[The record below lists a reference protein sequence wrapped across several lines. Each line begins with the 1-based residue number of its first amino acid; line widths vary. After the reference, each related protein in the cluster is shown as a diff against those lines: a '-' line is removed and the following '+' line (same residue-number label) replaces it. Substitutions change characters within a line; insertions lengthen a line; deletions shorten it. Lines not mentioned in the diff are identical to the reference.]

1 MATPHVLLELRTSRD
16 SDHSLEAAV
25 QLFSALPELHNDWWR
40 RLVGQNEYL
49 SIEIITENQQ
59 IFFQVYTPVRLME
72 YIKGTLSASYPGIL
86 ISEMSTDTVTSL
98 NNPQT
103 YNQEQSSFI
112 SLGDVVLRRAEYLPL
127 KTYQDFKDID
137 PIAPLLST
145 LSKLDTLDRVVIQFC
160 LTLDSETWK
169 NKGLSL
175 IETKKSTDALN
186 EVITGK
192 HQKKALIEKKIKP
205 AALKVAIRVA
215 VSAHTNERSQ
225 LLLETVVASF
235 GTLTE
240 SEGNSLILRKI
251 YFWRE
256 QYLRLMQT
264 RSFRR
269 TRSMHLSIDELAAVL
284 HFPNRTLEPIQN
296 IAWGKNLLGEPP
308 ENLPIVT
315 RDMPREE
322 KREVNPYARAQY
334 KNQEHVYGLKR
345 ADRRR
350 HMYVIGKTGTGKS
363 TLLAN
368 MAINDLKNDEGLC
381 VIDPHG
387 DLVETLLD
395 YIPSRRINDVIY
407 FDPADPHR
415 TVQLNLF
422 EGENVAHRELIAS
435 GIVSVFQK
443 LYGYSWGPRL
453 EYILRNALLTL
464 LKSKT
469 ARLSD
474 IMDMLT
480 NKRFRDSLVEELDDP
495 VLKNFWLYEFN
506 KMQDRQRNEAI
517 APILN
522 KVGQFVSSPL
532 VRDVVNAR
540 KSSFSI
546 EEAMDQGKIV
556 LVNLFQGKLGEDNAT
571 LLGAMLIT
579 KIQLAAMS
587 RVHIAEE
594 DRRDF
599 YLYVDEFQNFATESF
614 NKILSEARKYR
625 LNLILA
631 NQYIAQIPE
640 EVQKAIFGN
649 CGSIVS
655 FVMGAED
662 AAAFEQEY
670 GEKYTKDDLVSL
682 SRHQIINKV
691 SIDNMISRPF
701 PAFTLGPAKSTNK
714 NRAKVIKV
722 SSERYAKRKKSLDM
736 AEEHKANKERMEDTA
751 EEKAAK
757 IAEEQRRAEV
767 NRKKREAEG
776 GQKKKPQHNNSSKKP
791 QNNQQQANQQNQ
803 NKQTQQKK
811 QN

>member
-1 MATPHVLLELRTSRD
+1 MATPHILLELRTGRD
-16 SDHSLEAAV
+16 SDHTPEAAV
-25 QLFSALPELHNDWWR
+25 QLFSALPELHNEWWR
-40 RLVGQNEYL
+40 RLIGKNEHL
-49 SIEIITENQQ
+49 SIEIIAENQL
-59 IFFQVYTPVRLME
+59 IYFQVYVPVRLKE
-72 YIKGTLSASYPGIL
+72 YIKSTIAASYSGVL
-86 ISEMSTDTVTSL
+86 ITELKRDMIEDLTD
-98 NNPQT
+98 PQT
-103 YNQEQSSFI
+103 FSQTQSGFI
-112 SLGDVVLRRAEYLPL
+112 SLGDIALKRDEYLPL

-137 PIAPLLST
+137 PLAPLLST
-145 LSKLDTLDRVVIQFC
+145 LSKLDALDKVAIQFC
-160 LTLDSETWK
+160 LTLDDESWK
-169 NKGLSL
+169 HTGMKL
-175 IETKKSTDALN
+175 IETKKPTDALT
-186 EVITGK
+186 EVVTGK
-192 HQKKALIEKKIKP
+192 HPKKALIEKKLKP
-205 AALKVAIRVA
+205 AALKVAIRMAVA
-215 VSAHTNERSQ
+215 AHTSERSQ
-225 LLLETVVASF
+225 LLLETVASSF
-235 GTLTE
+235 GTVTE
-240 SEGNSLILRKI
+240 SEGNSLVLKKI

-256 QYLRLMQT
+256 QYLSMMQR

-269 TRSMHLSIDELAAVL
+269 TRSMHLSLDELASVL
-284 HFPNRTLEPIQN
+284 HLPNSDLEPIQN
-296 IAWGKNLLGEPP
+296 ISWGKNLLGEPP
-308 ENLPIVT
+308 EDLPIVT
-315 RDMPREE
+315 RDMP
-322 KREVNPYARAQY
+322 KEVKQEINPFARTHF
-334 KNQEHVYGLKR
+334 KNQEAVYGLKR

-368 MAINDLKNDEGLC
+368 MAINDLKNNEGLC

-407 FDPADPHR
+407 FDPADTER

-464 LKSKT
+464 LKSES

-480 NKRFRDSLVEELDDP
+480 NRKFRDKLVEELDDP

-506 KMQDRQRNEAI
+506 RMQDRQRNEAI

-556 LVNLFQGKLGEDNAT
+556 LVNLSQGKLGEDNAT

-587 RVHIAEE
+587 RVHIDEE
-594 DRRDF
+594 DRKDF

-670 GEKYTKDDLVSL
+670 GERYTKEDLVSL
-682 SRHQIINKV
+682 SRHQIINKL

-701 PAFTLGPAKSTNK
+701 PAFTLGPAKSNNK
-714 NRAKVIKV
+714 NRDKVVRV
-722 SSERYAKRKKSLDM
+722 SSERYAKPKKSLSM
-736 AEEHKANKERMEDTA
+736 ADEQKANKERMEDTA

-757 IAEEQRRAEV
+757 IAEEQRRAEE
-767 NRKKREAEG
+767 NKKKREQE
-776 GQKKKPQHNNSSKKP
+776 
-791 QNNQQQANQQNQ
+791 
-803 NKQTQQKK
+803 KK
-811 QN
+811 QNNPKNKSHSNNKNTHSKPQQSNAKK

>member
-1 MATPHVLLELRTSRD
+1 MATPHILLELRTGRD
-16 SDHSLEAAV
+16 SDHTPEAAV
-25 QLFSALPELHNDWWR
+25 QLFSALPELHNEWWR
-40 RLVGQNEYL
+40 RLISKNEHL
-49 SIEIITENQQ
+49 SIEIIAENQL
-59 IFFQVYTPVRLME
+59 IYFQVYVPVRLKE
-72 YIKGTLSASYPGIL
+72 YIKSTIAASYSGVL
-86 ISEMSTDTVTSL
+86 ITELKRDMIEDLTD
-98 NNPQT
+98 PQT
-103 YNQEQSSFI
+103 FSQTQSGFI
-112 SLGDVVLRRAEYLPL
+112 SLGDIALKRDEYLPL

-137 PIAPLLST
+137 PLAPLLST
-145 LSKLDTLDRVVIQFC
+145 LSKLDALDKVAIQFC
-160 LTLDSETWK
+160 LTLDDESWK
-169 NKGLSL
+169 HTGMKL
-175 IETKKSTDALN
+175 IETKKPTDALT
-186 EVITGK
+186 EVVTGK
-192 HQKKALIEKKIKP
+192 HPKKALIEKKLKP
-205 AALKVAIRVA
+205 AALKVAIRMAVA
-215 VSAHTNERSQ
+215 AHTSERSQ
-225 LLLETVVASF
+225 LLLETVASSF
-235 GTLTE
+235 GTVTE
-240 SEGNSLILRKI
+240 SEGNSLVLKKI

-256 QYLRLMQT
+256 QYLSMMKR

-269 TRSMHLSIDELAAVL
+269 TRSMHLSLDELASVL
-284 HFPNRTLEPIQN
+284 HLPNSDLEPIQN
-296 IAWGKNLLGEPP
+296 ISWGKNLLGEPP
-308 ENLPIVT
+308 EDLPIVT
-315 RDMPREE
+315 RDMP
-322 KREVNPYARAQY
+322 KEVKQEINPFARTHF
-334 KNQEHVYGLKR
+334 KNQEAVYGLKR

-368 MAINDLKNDEGLC
+368 MAINDLKNNEGLC

-407 FDPADPHR
+407 FDPADTER

-464 LKSKT
+464 LKSES

-480 NKRFRDSLVEELDDP
+480 NRKFRDKLVEELDDP

-506 KMQDRQRNEAI
+506 RMQDRQRNEAI

-556 LVNLFQGKLGEDNAT
+556 LVNLSQGKLGEDNAT

-587 RVHIAEE
+587 RVHIDEE
-594 DRRDF
+594 DRKDF

-670 GEKYTKDDLVSL
+670 GERYTKEDLVSL
-682 SRHQIINKV
+682 SRHQIINKL

-701 PAFTLGPAKSTNK
+701 PAFTLGPAKSNNK
-714 NRAKVIKV
+714 NRDKVVRV
-722 SSERYAKRKKSLDM
+722 SSERYAKPKKSLSM
-736 AEEHKANKERMEDTA
+736 ADEQKANKERMEDTA

-757 IAEEQRRAEV
+757 IAEEQRRAEE
-767 NRKKREAEG
+767 NKKKREQE
-776 GQKKKPQHNNSSKKP
+776 
-791 QNNQQQANQQNQ
+791 
-803 NKQTQQKK
+803 KK
-811 QN
+811 QNNPKNKSHSNNKNTHSKPQQSNAKK

>member
-1 MATPHVLLELRTSRD
+1 MATPHILLELRTGRD
-16 SDHSLEAAV
+16 SDHTPEAAV
-25 QLFSALPELHNDWWR
+25 QLFSALPELHNEWWR
-40 RLVGQNEYL
+40 RLIGKNEHL
-49 SIEIITENQQ
+49 SIEIIAENQL
-59 IFFQVYTPVRLME
+59 IYFQVYVPVRLKE
-72 YIKGTLSASYPGIL
+72 YIKSTIAASYSGVL
-86 ISEMSTDTVTSL
+86 ITELKRDMIEDLTD
-98 NNPQT
+98 PQT
-103 YNQEQSSFI
+103 FSQTQSGFI
-112 SLGDVVLRRAEYLPL
+112 SLGDIALKRDEYLPL

-137 PIAPLLST
+137 PLAPLLST
-145 LSKLDTLDRVVIQFC
+145 LSKLDALDKVAIQFC
-160 LTLDSETWK
+160 LTLDDESWK
-169 NKGLSL
+169 HTGMKL
-175 IETKKSTDALN
+175 IETKKPTDALT
-186 EVITGK
+186 EVVTGK
-192 HQKKALIEKKIKP
+192 HPKKALIEKKLKP
-205 AALKVAIRVA
+205 AALKVAIRMAVA
-215 VSAHTNERSQ
+215 AHTSERSQ
-225 LLLETVVASF
+225 LLLETVASSF
-235 GTLTE
+235 GTVTE
-240 SEGNSLILRKI
+240 SEGNSLVLKKI

-256 QYLRLMQT
+256 QYLSMMKR

-269 TRSMHLSIDELAAVL
+269 TRSMHLSLDELASVL
-284 HFPNRTLEPIQN
+284 HLPNSDLEPIQN
-296 IAWGKNLLGEPP
+296 ISWGKNLLGEPP
-308 ENLPIVT
+308 EDLPIVT
-315 RDMPREE
+315 RDMP
-322 KREVNPYARAQY
+322 KEVKQEINPFARTHF
-334 KNQEHVYGLKR
+334 KNQEAVYGLKR

-368 MAINDLKNDEGLC
+368 MAINDLKNNEGLC

-407 FDPADPHR
+407 FDPADTER

-464 LKSKT
+464 LKSES

-480 NKRFRDSLVEELDDP
+480 NRKFRDKLVEELDDP

-506 KMQDRQRNEAI
+506 RMQDRQRNEAI

-556 LVNLFQGKLGEDNAT
+556 LVNLSQGKLGEDNAT

-587 RVHIAEE
+587 RVHIDEE
-594 DRRDF
+594 DRKDF

-670 GEKYTKDDLVSL
+670 GERYTKEDLVSL
-682 SRHQIINKV
+682 SRHQIINKL

-701 PAFTLGPAKSTNK
+701 PAFTLGPAKSNNK
-714 NRAKVIKV
+714 NRDKVVRV
-722 SSERYAKRKKSLDM
+722 SSERYAKPKKSLSM
-736 AEEHKANKERMEDTA
+736 ADEQKANKERMEDTA

-757 IAEEQRRAEV
+757 IAEEQRRAEE
-767 NRKKREAEG
+767 NKKKREQE
-776 GQKKKPQHNNSSKKP
+776 
-791 QNNQQQANQQNQ
+791 
-803 NKQTQQKK
+803 KK
-811 QN
+811 QNNPKNKSHSNNKNTHSKPQQSNAKK

>member
-1 MATPHVLLELRTSRD
+1 MATPHILLELRTGRD
-16 SDHSLEAAV
+16 SDHTPEAAV
-25 QLFSALPELHNDWWR
+25 QLFSALPELHNEWWR
-40 RLVGQNEYL
+40 RLIGKNEHL
-49 SIEIITENQQ
+49 SIEIIAENQL
-59 IFFQVYTPVRLME
+59 IYFQVYVPVRLKE
-72 YIKGTLSASYPGIL
+72 YIKSTIAASYSGVL
-86 ISEMSTDTVTSL
+86 ITELKRDMIEDLTD
-98 NNPQT
+98 PQT
-103 YNQEQSSFI
+103 FSQTQSGFI
-112 SLGDVVLRRAEYLPL
+112 SLGDIALKRDEYLPL

-137 PIAPLLST
+137 PLAPLLST
-145 LSKLDTLDRVVIQFC
+145 LSKLDALDKVAIQFC
-160 LTLDSETWK
+160 LTLDDESWK
-169 NKGLSL
+169 HTGMKL
-175 IETKKSTDALN
+175 IETKKPTDALT
-186 EVITGK
+186 EVVTGK
-192 HQKKALIEKKIKP
+192 HPKKALIEKKLKP
-205 AALKVAIRVA
+205 AALKVAIRMAVA
-215 VSAHTNERSQ
+215 AHTSERSQ
-225 LLLETVVASF
+225 LLLETVASSF
-235 GTLTE
+235 GTVTE
-240 SEGNSLILRKI
+240 SEGNSLVLKKI

-256 QYLRLMQT
+256 QYLSMMKR

-269 TRSMHLSIDELAAVL
+269 TRSMHLSLDELASVL
-284 HFPNRTLEPIQN
+284 HLPNSDLEPIQN
-296 IAWGKNLLGEPP
+296 ISWGKNLLGEPP
-308 ENLPIVT
+308 EDLPIVT
-315 RDMPREE
+315 RDMP
-322 KREVNPYARAQY
+322 KEVKQEINPFARTHF
-334 KNQEHVYGLKR
+334 KNQEAVYGLKR

-368 MAINDLKNDEGLC
+368 MAINDLKNNEGLC

-407 FDPADPHR
+407 FDPADTER

-464 LKSKT
+464 LKSES

-480 NKRFRDSLVEELDDP
+480 NRKFRDKLVEELDDP

-506 KMQDRQRNEAI
+506 RMQDRQRNEAI

-556 LVNLFQGKLGEDNAT
+556 LVNLSQGKLGEDNAT

-587 RVHIAEE
+587 RVHIDEE
-594 DRRDF
+594 DRKDF

-670 GEKYTKDDLVSL
+670 GERYSKEDLVSL
-682 SRHQIINKV
+682 SRHQIINKL

-701 PAFTLGPAKSTNK
+701 PAFTLGPAKSNNK
-714 NRAKVIKV
+714 NRDKVVRV
-722 SSERYAKRKKSLDM
+722 SSERYAKPKKSLSM
-736 AEEHKANKERMEDTA
+736 ADEQKANKERMEDTA

-757 IAEEQRRAEV
+757 IAEEQRRAEE
-767 NRKKREAEG
+767 NKKKREQE
-776 GQKKKPQHNNSSKKP
+776 
-791 QNNQQQANQQNQ
+791 
-803 NKQTQQKK
+803 KK
-811 QN
+811 QNNPKNKSHSNNKNTHSKPQQSNAKK

>member
-1 MATPHVLLELRTSRD
+1 MPHVLLELRTGRD
-16 SDHSLEAAV
+16 SEHTPEAAV
-25 QLFSALPELHNDWWR
+25 QLFSALPELHNEWWR
-40 RLVGQNEYL
+40 RLIGQNEHL
-49 SIEIITENQQ
+49 SVELIAENQQ
-59 IFFQVYTPVRLME
+59 IYFQVYCPVRLKE
-72 YIKGTLSASYPGIL
+72 YIKGTLAASYPGIL
-86 ISEMSTDTVTSL
+86 MSEMSRDML
-98 NNPQT
+98 NDLDNPQT

-112 SLGDVVLRRAEYLPL
+112 SLGDITLSRDEYLPL

-137 PIAPLLST
+137 PLAPLLST
-145 LSKLDTLDRVVIQFC
+145 LSKLDALDRVAIQFC
-160 LTLDSETWK
+160 LTLDSEGWK
-169 NKGLSL
+169 HKGQQL
-175 IETKKSTDALN
+175 IETKKSSDALN
-186 EVITGK
+186 EVIVGK
-192 HQKKALIEKKIKP
+192 HPKKALIEKKIKP
-205 AALKVAIRVA
+205 AALKVAIRLA

-225 LLLETVVASF
+225 LLLETVASAF
-235 GTLTE
+235 GTVTE
-240 SEGNSLILRKI
+240 SEGNSLVLKKI
-251 YFWRE
+251 YFWHE
-256 QYLRLMQT
+256 HYLKMMQS

-269 TRSMHLSIDELAAVL
+269 SRSMHLSIDELASIL
-284 HFPNRTLEPIQN
+284 HLPNSSLEPIQN
-296 IAWGKNLLGEPP
+296 ISWGKNLLGEPP
-308 ENLPIVT
+308 EDLPVVT
-315 RDMPREE
+315 RDTPKEE
-322 KREVNPYARAQY
+322 KQNINPFARTLY
-334 KNQEHVYGLKR
+334 KNQEAVYGLKR

-368 MAINDLKNDEGLC
+368 MAINDLKNNEGLC

-407 FDPADPHR
+407 FDPADPER

-422 EGENVAHRELIAS
+422 EGENVQHRELIAS

-480 NKRFRDSLVEELDDP
+480 NRKYRDMLVEELDDP

-506 KMQDRQRNEAI
+506 RMQDRQRNEAI

-556 LVNLFQGKLGEDNAT
+556 LVNLSQGRLGEDNAT

-594 DRRDF
+594 DRKDF

-670 GEKYTKDDLVSL
+670 GERYSKEDLVSL
-682 SRHQIINKV
+682 SRHQIINKL

-701 PAFTLGPAKSTNK
+701 PAFTLGPAKSFNK
-714 NRAKVIKV
+714 NREKVIRV
-722 SSERYAKRKKSLDM
+722 SQERYAKRKKSLDL
-736 AEEHKANKERMEDTA
+736 ADEFLANKKRMELNE
-751 EEKAAK
+751 EEKQAK
-757 IAEEQRRAEV
+757 IAEEQRRAEE
-767 NRKKREAEG
+767 NKKKKEAEN
-776 GQKKKPQHNNSSKKP
+776 KSS
-791 QNNQQQANQQNQ
+791 NTSNQQQNQ
-803 NKQTQQKK
+803 NKSKK
-811 QN
+811 KKKNNAKNSN